1 MEAIG
6 ASKCEVMSIL
16 DLRDAY
22 HTLPLA
28 EESQKYCGLTLYY
41 GSPTYVYLRM
51 GMGMSCSPALWQQF
65 VHIIWEQLP
74 NKERYKIIM
83 DDILIF
89 STKEQHW
96 EDLANLFSVLIKFGL
111 KISPHKCQL
120 FHNKLI
126 YMGLEFLIK
135 NGTAHYTAM
144 RDKCDA
150 I

>member
-1 MEAIG
+1 
-6 ASKCEVMSIL
+6 
-16 DLRDAY
+16 
-22 HTLPLA
+22 
-28 EESQKYCGLTLYY
+28 
-41 GSPTYVYLRM
+41 M

-65 VHIIWEQLP
+65 VQIIWEQLP

-96 EDLANLFSVLIKFGL
+96 EDLVNLFQVLICFGL

-120 FHNKLI
+120 FRDKLV

-135 NGTAHYTAM
+135 DGIDSN
-144 RDKCDA
+144 RKRQNS
-150 I
+150 IF